1 MLKMAIAITNTNI
14 FFSYTQLITNEK
26 VALPSVSGQPRANLA
41 QHLSI
46 YSKNPSINDVLYLFN
61 Y

>member
-1 MLKMAIAITNTNI
+1 MLKMAIAITNNNI
-14 FFSYTQLITNEK
+14 FVSYMQLMANEK

-46 YSKNPSINDVLYLFN
+46 LLKKSFDK
-61 Y
+61 